1 MDAEFIIGNYLLDI
15 NLVHL
20 SQPLAFKNMEQL
32 SEHPL
37 EQDLADMRR
46 LKEEYPNK
54 VLIASIMGETL
65 EDWTN
70 LAKLVTEAG
79 ADMIELNFSCPQM
92 TSHTMGSDVG
102 TNPELCKKNCEAVKR
117 GRSEEHTSELQS
129 RI

>member
-1 MDAEFIIGNYLLDI
+1 MKL
-15 NLVHL
+15 
-20 SQPLAFKNMEQL
+20 
-32 SEHPL
+32 
-37 EQDLADMRR
+37 
-46 LKEEYPNK
+46 
-54 VLIASIMGETL
+54 L

-117 GRSEEHTSELQS
+117 GTSLPVLAKMTPNITTMVPVGKACLERRGQMAVPQS
-129 RI
+129 IQLNQLLMLI